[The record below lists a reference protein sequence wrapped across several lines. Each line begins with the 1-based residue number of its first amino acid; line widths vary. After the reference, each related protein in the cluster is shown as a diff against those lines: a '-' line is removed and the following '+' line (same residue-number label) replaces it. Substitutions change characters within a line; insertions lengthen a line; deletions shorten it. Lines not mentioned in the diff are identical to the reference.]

1 MKSRCAALA
10 LMVSLAPVA
19 FAQELDRPAFGERT
33 NALENSVP
41 SGAPTAAVLSLGLR
55 DVVDRAL
62 KNNLAAI
69 LGKEVEQLA
78 TAQRLQGRADYFP
91 KIQASLAGQQQQVNL
106 AAFGFAGFPGVRQV
120 IGPFELVDARASL
133 SQTILDFERRH
144 NQRQSTETERA
155 AALTNADIR
164 ELVALTAADLYFQV
178 VSAQSRVTS
187 TEAQLSRATVLHS
200 RALDLKAAGVVPGI
214 DVLRAEV
221 EQHTLEQRL
230 IQARNSVQ
238 KQKLALARTMGLPLA
253 QVFNLADNLPN
264 EGPAVGSFDELL
276 AQAYEQRSDAR
287 AGEARIRAAEE
298 DAKAERARRLPS
310 LSFRGDYGAIGPAI
324 GNAHGTYT
332 MRLEARMPIF
342 DRSIDADAAEKEAI
356 LRQRQA
362 DQASLRGRIEMEVRS
377 ALLDLNSSAEQL
389 RVARQ
394 SLSLAQQQLDQAQD
408 RFSAG
413 VANNIEVVQAQEAVA
428 LADEGVIQGLY
439 GLNVSR
445 ALLARAAGSVERSI
459 SQFFPGSLS
468 R

>member
-1 MKSRCAALA
+1 
-10 LMVSLAPVA
+10 
-19 FAQELDRPAFGERT
+19 
-33 NALENSVP
+33 
-41 SGAPTAAVLSLGLR
+41 
-55 DVVDRAL
+55 
-62 KNNLAAI
+62 
-69 LGKEVEQLA
+69 
-78 TAQRLQGRADYFP
+78 
-91 KIQASLAGQQQQVNL
+91 
-106 AAFGFAGFPGVRQV
+106 
-120 IGPFELVDARASL
+120 
-133 SQTILDFERRH
+133 
-144 NQRQSTETERA
+144 
-155 AALTNADIR
+155 
-164 ELVALTAADLYFQV
+164 
-178 VSAQSRVTS
+178 
-187 TEAQLSRATVLHS
+187 
-200 RALDLKAAGVVPGI
+200 
-214 DVLRAEV
+214 
-221 EQHTLEQRL
+221 
-230 IQARNSVQ
+230 
-238 KQKLALARTMGLPLA
+238 
-253 QVFNLADNLPN
+253 
-264 EGPAVGSFDELL
+264 
-276 AQAYEQRSDAR
+276 
-287 AGEARIRAAEE
+287 
-298 DAKAERARRLPS
+298 
-310 LSFRGDYGAIGPAI
+310 
-324 GNAHGTYT
+324 